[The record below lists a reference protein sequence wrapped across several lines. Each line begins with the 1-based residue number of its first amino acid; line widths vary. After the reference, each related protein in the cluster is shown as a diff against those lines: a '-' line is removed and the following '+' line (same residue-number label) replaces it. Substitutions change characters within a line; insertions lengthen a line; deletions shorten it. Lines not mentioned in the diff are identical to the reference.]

1 VSRRDPIPVGV
12 LYSASG
18 TMAINETSLR
28 DVTLMEIARVNA
40 AGGLLGRNIEPVI
53 LDPRSD
59 WASYRDM
66 AQDLVSRH
74 QVAAIFG
81 CWTSI
86 SRKAVLP
93 VVEAADT
100 LLYYPVQYE
109 GEEQSRNVFYL
120 GATPNQQA
128 IPALEYLMSP
138 AGGAYTRFFA
148 IGTEYLYPHA
158 TNAIIK
164 SYLRAK
170 GFGTEAVTEAYVPF
184 SYDDWSAEISYLQR
198 FLSDGRGAVISTI
211 NGDSNLSFYRK
222 LSAAGLTADR
232 LPVMALSVSEA
243 ELQALEPHTI
253 EGHLGCW
260 TYFMSAPD
268 GENQAFIRAWQDY
281 TGDTKRPVYDPMV
294 GAMIG
299 FRMWCAAV
307 AAAGTTATPAVRQFM
322 YGQTVPSLC
331 GPPRI
336 MGINHH
342 TEARAHIGRIQPD
355 GQFRTVWSSPAAI
368 AGNPWGAP
376 DLIAEVET
384 SQAQRDLLDALP
396 TPLIVLDTSGKT
408 LYRSASTY
416 HYFASEIDTTTR
428 TSLQEIAE
436 QNVSDSRAETTQ
448 TPSEIEIRGPAGE
461 LRNLMVTARR
471 MVLAGQEARLLS
483 LADVTYMRA
492 IEEQLMLLND
502 KLMQLATTDP
512 LTGVSN
518 RRHFL
523 ESVKAEMQ
531 RMRRSNSPCTIFM
544 LDLDYFKQVNDR
556 FGHAA
561 GDMALDQMARSV
573 RQTLRA
579 HDLFGRLGGEEF
591 AGFLPETESD
601 KAMKTLERVR
611 EAVAKIRV
619 PAGIGMIQLHCSV
632 GVTGVALDHDTPE
645 TALQRADQALYK
657 AKRDG
662 RDRVVF
668 IGADTG
674 FGEAVA

>member
-1 VSRRDPIPVGV
+1 VKRRDPIHIGV

-40 AGGLLGRNIEPVI
+40 AGGLLGRNIEPVV
-53 LDPRSD
+53 LDPGSD
-59 WASYRDM
+59 WTSYRLM
-66 AQDLVSRH
+66 AQDLVNKH

-93 VVEAADT
+93 VVEESDT

-109 GEEQSRNVFYL
+109 GEEQSRNIFYF

-158 TNAIIK
+158 TNAVIK

-170 GFGTEAVTEAYVPF
+170 GFDTETVTEAYVPF
-184 SYDDWSAEISYLQR
+184 SYDDWSAEIKYLQR
-198 FLSDGRGAVISTI
+198 FLSEGRGAVISTI

-222 LSAAGLTADR
+222 LHAAGLTADR

-243 ELQALEPHTI
+243 ELQALPPDTV

-260 TYFMSAPD
+260 TYFMSSPD
-268 GENQAFIRAWQDY
+268 AENQAFIRAWQDY

-322 YGQTVPSLC
+322 YGQTAPSLC
-331 GPPRI
+331 GPPRT

-342 TEARAHIGRIQPD
+342 TKARAHIGRIQSD
-355 GQFRTVWSSPAAI
+355 GQFRTVWSSAAPI
-368 AGNPWGAP
+368 MGNPWGAA

-396 TPLIVLDTSGKT
+396 TPLIVLDTKGKT

-416 HYFASEIDTTTR
+416 DYFPQEIDTTTR

-436 QNVSDSRAETTQ
+436 QSVSDRRAEAAQ
-448 TPSEIEIRGPAGE
+448 TPAEIETNGLRGE

-471 MVLAGQEARLLS
+471 MVFAGQEARLLS
-483 LADVTYMRA
+483 LADVTYMRT
-492 IEEQLMLLND
+492 IEEQLLLLND
-502 KLMQLATTDP
+502 KLMRLATTDP

-523 ESVKAEMQ
+523 DSVKTEIHRMQ
-531 RMRRSNSPCTIFM
+531 RSNSPCTVFM

-561 GDMALDQMARSV
+561 GDMALDQMARAV

-591 AGFLPETESD
+591 AGFLPETGSD
-601 KAMKTLERVR
+601 KALKTLERVR

-619 PAGIGMIQLHCSV
+619 PGGVGMMHLRCSV
-632 GVTGVALDHDTPE
+632 GVTSVELDRDTPE

-662 RDRVVF
+662 RDRVVYVR
-668 IGADTG
+668 ADAG